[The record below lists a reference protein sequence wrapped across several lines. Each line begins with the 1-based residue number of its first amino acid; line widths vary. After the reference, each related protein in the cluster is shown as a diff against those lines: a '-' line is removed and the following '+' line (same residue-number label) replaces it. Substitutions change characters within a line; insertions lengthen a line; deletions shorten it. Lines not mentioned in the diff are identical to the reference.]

1 MIDAF
6 AHDRWNAIEAGTVL
20 DDELERYTELRR
32 RGNVFHRAA
41 ALETRFTATQISRAV
56 VDLLIEPVRE
66 GSGEG
71 KVRLLEYVN
80 RKGEGIGSTHSL
92 TVSGTLSVFNP
103 SDCFSSSKLEV

>member
-6 AHDRWNAIEAGTVL
+6 AHDRWNAIKAGTVL

-56 VDLLIEPVRE
+56 VDLLIEPVWEERE
-66 GSGEG
+66 EG
-71 KVRLLEYVN
+71 NVRLLEYVN
-80 RKGEGIGSTHSL
+80 RRAKESDQL
-92 TVSGTLSVFNP
+92 TL
-103 SDCFSSSKLEV
+103 